1 MAELELHGL
10 HIGQVIDRADP
21 ERLGRVRVRIPGLI
35 EPASA
40 WAFPLG
46 TAGGGS
52 DRRGFFAVPELGAEV
67 GVLFH
72 RGDAD
77 RPYYLAGHWGRPGG
91 TSEVPE
97 PARDLSPAET
107 PQVRVF
113 ETGRFL
119 LVFDDRGGKESLRLQ
134 DKVSGDLITLDAG
147 AGVKVTTAS
156 DLLIQAGGKVS
167 INAVANVSIDTD
179 GDMVVTAQGSA
190 MVTANGQAIVSA
202 PDVQL
207 GGANITA
214 PVNGLVLAG
223 GIDPFTGLTYA
234 ALGSTSNVVKAKK

>member
-134 DKVSGDLITLDAG
+134 DKLSGDHIEFDGVAMGITIQATSALLLKATG
-147 AGVKVTTAS
+147 
-156 DLLIQAGGKVS
+156 LIQIQGTTVVINGRPVLPGGP
-167 INAVANVSIDTD
+167 I
-179 GDMVVTAQGSA
+179 
-190 MVTANGQAIVSA
+190 
-202 PDVQL
+202 
-207 GGANITA
+207 
-214 PVNGLVLAG
+214 
-223 GIDPFTGLTYA
+223 
-234 ALGSTSNVVKAKK
+234 